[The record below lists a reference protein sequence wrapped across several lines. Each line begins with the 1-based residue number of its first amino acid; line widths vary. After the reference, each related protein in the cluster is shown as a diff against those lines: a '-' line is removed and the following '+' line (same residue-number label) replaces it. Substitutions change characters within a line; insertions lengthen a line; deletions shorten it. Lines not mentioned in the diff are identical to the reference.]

1 MRLLPADRDLG
12 WTPFVWLVYLGAYVL
27 APFVLGATTGQ
38 WVWHVTAL
46 LVFLPLYFAG
56 HWYDGRERLPIVLAI
71 VTLGL
76 ATTWM
81 NPGGAVFFVYAA
93 SFIGGAVTGR
103 PAVAWVLAITAVG
116 LVSAWTAGPLR
127 AFALV
132 FVAVFAPLI
141 GFVNLNAAG
150 LRRRDASL
158 RLAQDEV
165 ARLARL
171 AERDRIAADL
181 HDLLG
186 HTLSVIV
193 LKADLAVKLI
203 DRDPARA
210 VDEVRD
216 VARVSR
222 EALAEVRQAVQGVRA
237 TTLAD
242 ELARATAVLRGA
254 GINVHVDG
262 PPPLGP
268 LPASAEANALA
279 LVLREAVTNILRHAR
294 ATRCEIHLRDDAG
307 TLTLIVQDNGQ
318 GGDIREGNGWSGI
331 RRRVED
337 VGGSVSREVGRG
349 VRLTAVV
356 PHAPREEPAR

>member
-1 MRLLPADRDLG
+1 MRLLPADRNLG
-12 WTPFVWLVYLGAYVL
+12 WEPYVWLVYLGAYVL
-27 APFVLGATTGQ
+27 PPFVLGATRGH
-38 WVWHVTAL
+38 WVWHVAG
-46 LVFLPLYFAG
+46 LVIFLPLYFAG
-56 HWYDGRERLPIVLAI
+56 HRFDGRERLPIVLGI
-71 VTLGL
+71 VALGL

-93 SFIGGAVTGR
+93 SFIGGAVAGR
-103 PAVAWVLAITAVG
+103 PAVAWVLGITAVG

-141 GFVNLNAAG
+141 GFVNLNAAV
-150 LRRRDASL
+150 LRRRDAAL

-210 VDEVRD
+210 ADEVRD

-237 TTLAD
+237 TTLAE
-242 ELARATAVLRGA
+242 ELARVTAVLKGA
-254 GINVHVDG
+254 GITVQVEG
-262 PPPLGP
+262 PPPLVP
-268 LPASAEANALA
+268 LPTSAEANALA
-279 LVLREAVTNILRHAR
+279 LVLREAVTNVLRHAR
-294 ATRCEIHLRDDAG
+294 ATRCEIQLRDAAG
-307 TLTLIVQDNGQ
+307 SLTLVVQDDGQ
-318 GGDIREGNGWSGI
+318 GGDIQEGNGWSGM
-331 RRRVED
+331 RRRIED
-337 VGGSVSREVGRG
+337 VGGSVTREVGRG

-356 PHAPREEPAR
+356 PHATRGEPAR